1 MKYALLAAMAV
12 AVAPFAHAQD
22 CGPLEQVLTAAED
35 RFRSIMVEEL
45 DDGFFDTS
53 IYLLG
58 ADECAVDSVETS
70 YYCLWSWPTV
80 AEADKSIAPLYD
92 MAKVC
97 LSEGWVWSELTGV
110 KTTNTTTITE
120 GYRMTKR
127 SGAHKGAV
135 VQVYMDGI
143 ADQQWRQVWLDVAP
157 E

>member
-80 AEADKSIAPLYD
+80 AEADKAIAP
-92 MAKVC
+92 MTVNGQRQRRP
-97 LSEGWVWSELTGV
+97 SIR
-110 KTTNTTTITE
+110 KTTAMSTPT
-120 GYRMTKR
+120 M
-127 SGAHKGAV
+127 AV
-135 VQVYMDGI
+135 T
-143 ADQQWRQVWLDVAP
+143 R
-157 E
+157 